1 MPITSLR
8 LQQFRSY
15 ADATFQFDA
24 GVNIIVGPNASGKTN
39 LLEAVLVAA
48 RGQSYRAR
56 DNELVMID
64 KPWARL
70 DAVADGDPRVVKLE
84 TEPVFKKS
92 FIINDQPLTRLSLPK
107 TWPAVVFEPNH
118 LLLLHGSPELRRSYL
133 DDVLEETVPG
143 YAATRRHYRRVLA
156 QRNALLKRGLA
167 VAERQIFPWNI
178 RLSEL
183 AGQIVRERQKLVERL
198 NQSVETIYDSIAA
211 QPAKVSLEYDTQ
223 WHYEQYETHLVQRLE
238 THLQTDI
245 ERGFTGAGP
254 HRDDLTVWLNH
265 HPAASTASR
274 GEVRSLVLSLKML
287 ESASLSEA
295 RGVPPILLFDDVFS
309 ELDISR
315 RRSLVQYLT
324 QYQTF
329 ITTTDADV
337 VKKFFAGSAKLV
349 KLG

>member
-15 ADATFQFDA
+15 EDATFRFDG

-70 DAVADGDPRVVKLE
+70 DAVADGDSRTVKLE
-84 TEPVFKKS
+84 AEPVFKKS
-92 FIINDQPLTRLSLPK
+92 FIINDQVLTRLSLQK
-107 TWPAVVFEPNH
+107 TLPVVVFEPNH

-143 YAATRRHYRRVLA
+143 YTATRRHYRRVLA

-183 AGQIVRERQKLVERL
+183 AGQIVRQRQELIERL
-198 NQSVETIYDSIAA
+198 NQTAGQIYSDISAT
-211 QPAKVSLEYDTQ
+211 KTDVVLEYDSQ
-223 WHYEQYETHLVQRLE
+223 WHADQYESHLLKKLE
-238 THLQTDI
+238 SQLEIDA
-245 ERGFTGAGP
+245 ERGFTTAGP
-254 HRDDLTVWLNH
+254 HRDDLAVYLNH
-265 HPAASTASR
+265 QPAATTASR
-274 GEVRSLVLSLKML
+274 GETRDLVLLLKIMEL
-287 ESASLSEA
+287 HLLAGA
-295 RGVPPILLFDDVFS
+295 RQQPPMFLLDDVFS
-309 ELDISR
+309 ELDSKR
-315 RRSLVQYLT
+315 RQALVQFLAP
-324 QYQTF
+324 YQTL

-337 VKKFFAGSAKLV
+337 VEQYFTKTARLITLS
-349 KLG
+349 